1 MQDERYLTGVDGM
14 NAFAAAAILSQIS
27 LHDFLALRADQRL
40 ELVLPIPEGM
50 IVGSILLMLVRH
62 VITMR
67 VSHDST
73 RSSHNGATMLKSLW
87 MMTAAIDRTR
97 PVTISYTCTSTTSI
111 TIGDHHYL

>member
-73 RSSHNGATMLKSLW
+73 RSSHNG
-87 MMTAAIDRTR
+87 
-97 PVTISYTCTSTTSI
+97 
-111 TIGDHHYL
+111 